1 MLVYSNRSYLL
12 DGKIVVWVQDVDY
25 MDNQAYIV
33 GGPDNDD
40 ELTEG
45 QWYDCNRLAPISEDS

>member
-33 GGPDNDD
+33 GGSDNDD
-40 ELTEG
+40 ELMEG
-45 QWYDCNRLAPISEDS
+45 QWYDCNRLSPIPEDS